1 VDALQYVQLGKTPLN
16 LIGPTMLREMLKNVT
31 LVLPEGYELIAG
43 LRPNN
48 VYLYYEIIQ
57 AIMLAD
63 VHSFKLIL
71 YVPLKTLSRQ

>member
-1 VDALQYVQLGKTPLN
+1 
-16 LIGPTMLREMLKNVT
+16 MLREMLKNVT

-48 VYLYYEIIQ
+48 VYLCYEVIQ
-57 AIMLAD
+57 TIMLAG

-71 YVPLKTLSRQ
+71 FPLRH

>member
-1 VDALQYVQLGKTPLN
+1 
-16 LIGPTMLREMLKNVT
+16 MLREMLKNVT
-31 LVLPEGYELIAG
+31 LGYELIAG

-57 AIMLAD
+57 TIMLAD

-71 YVPLKTLSRQ
+71 CSP